1 MVTCV
6 FDLPET
12 CSIGITYQKKKK
24 NCSFVEFCHTR
35 CHWFLT
41 VSYDF
46 LLVLDFLCE
55 EAIDDAWTV
64 ASYLSD
70 ADMLL
75 ATFRGMLTRYNE
87 AENVL
92 QTAAASVAVRGVLF
106 GNSHPSPSRLH
117 LYP

>member
-1 MVTCV
+1 MTCV
-6 FDLPET
+6 L
-12 CSIGITYQKKKK
+12 TYQKLVVLVLLIKKK
-24 NCSFVEFCHTR
+24 KINCSFVEFCHTR

-41 VSYDF
+41 VSYNF